1 MLKSLWYIK
10 HRPTK
15 IEDYIFQNE
24 AHKALV
30 EKFIKEKSF
39 PHLLFSGHRGGGKT
53 ALAYILKEAVGI
65 DDADFLQ
72 LNASDDNSVDTIR
85 HRVKNH
91 ISIAPYSPFKVV
103 FLDEADYL
111 TKNAQAVLRNMM
123 EEYSDNA
130 RFILTCNHPNK
141 IIPELKSRCEEFVF
155 GKNIDKD
162 QMLEIGAKILSKEKI
177 KVKNIETLDSYLDM
191 AYPDF
196 RKFIVLLEQNSTNG
210 ELQEEIVQNSK
221 SIDFLLQLVDF
232 LSEEQKDIESVR
244 QLLSANVADNEWEE
258 VYRFIYEHLHEIPK
272 FSNMDKWKKGII
284 IISEHLYR
292 NGMVADP
299 EINFASC
306 YIRLT
311 EL

>member
-1 MLKSLWYIK
+1 MLKSLWPIK
-10 HRPTK
+10 HRPAT
-15 IEDYIFQNE
+15 IEDYIFQNDS
-24 AHKALV
+24 HKTLI
-30 EKFIKEKSF
+30 EKFIAEKSF

-53 ALAYILKEAVGI
+53 ALAYILKDAVGI
-65 DDADFLQ
+65 YDTDFLQ
-72 LNASDDNSVDTIR
+72 LNASDENSVDTIR

-91 ISIAPYSPFKVV
+91 ISIGSYSPFKVV

-123 EEYSDNA
+123 EEYSENA
-130 RFILTCNHPNK
+130 RFILTCNHANK
-141 IIPELKSRCEEFVF
+141 IIPELKSRCQELVF
-155 GKNIDKD
+155 GRGIDKN

-177 KVKNIETLDSYLDM
+177 KVKNIETLDAYLEM

-196 RKFIVLLEQNSTNG
+196 RKFIVLLEQNSVNG
-210 ELQEEIVQNSK
+210 ELQEEIIQNSQN
-221 SIDFLLQLVDF
+221 IDFLLELVEYLD
-232 LSEEQKDIESVR
+232 SDEQDITTVR
-244 QLLSANVADNEWEE
+244 TLLSANVADNEWEE

-272 FSNMDKWKKGII
+272 FSDQEKWKKGIVI
-284 IISEHLYR
+284 VSEHLYR
-292 NGMVADP
+292 NTMVADP